1 MSATKPAGEYLA
13 SKYSNCDGV
22 KPLKVRDGGNDMV
35 LETVKSANVVNS
47 TVGKGDCKQP
57 RMYV

>member
-1 MSATKPAGEYLA
+1 
-13 SKYSNCDGV
+13 
-22 KPLKVRDGGNDMV
+22 VRDGGNDMV